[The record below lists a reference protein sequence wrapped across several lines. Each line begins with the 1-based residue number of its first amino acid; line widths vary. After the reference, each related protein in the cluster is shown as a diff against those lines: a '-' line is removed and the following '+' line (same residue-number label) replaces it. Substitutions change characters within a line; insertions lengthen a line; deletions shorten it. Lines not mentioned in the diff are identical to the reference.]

1 MISIID
7 EASFN
12 VGSKVDDEI
21 LLEHLSK
28 QLKDH
33 KHFTSRGVSYVIIY
47 YNFKFY
53 LKIFF

>member
-12 VGSKVDDEI
+12 VGSKVDDEV

-33 KHFTSRGVSYVIIY
+33 KHFTSRGVC
-47 YNFKFY
+47 F
-53 LKIFF
+53 IF

>member
-28 QLKDH
+28 QLKEH
-33 KHFTSRGVSYVIIY
+33 KHFTSRGVCDIYLHLLII
-47 YNFKFY
+47 F
-53 LKIFF
+53 I